1 MGRCSAFEVPRTDD
15 HRRQFLDR
23 SRHAAGATPPTP
35 AIHLRLFA
43 EALGRLGYDA
53 PRLLAAIG
61 CDPPTLEDPDA
72 LVPCTWT
79 GALVATAMRERPLR
93 NLSLRLAGEIPA
105 GSYPLLEYL
114 VNTSGTV
121 GEAQRRLVRYF
132 GLMQVPISYEVRE
145 DEDPVRTIVRSPGT
159 PFGIEFTVALNVL
172 HARRETIRPA
182 SLAVSF
188 SHEPDDVAD
197 FERTLG
203 CPVRTR
209 RNWDGLEIPRASW
222 DLPLKRRDSVLQR
235 FLERQADEILARL
248 RRPES
253 AADSLAAALARRVA
267 GGDTGIASVSRLLAT
282 SRAAPAAPPR
292 RRTAFP
298 IRRFSTA
305 SGERPP
311 STTWRDASLSVGEI
325 GYLLGFSEPAA
336 FHRAFKRWH
345 GTAPTEWRRGRRE
358 RLSSPL
364 PPRRGRRGRG

>member
-1 MGRCSAFEVPRTDD
+1 
-15 HRRQFLDR
+15 
-23 SRHAAGATPPTP
+23 
-35 AIHLRLFA
+35 
-43 EALGRLGYDA
+43 
-53 PRLLAAIG
+53 
-61 CDPPTLEDPDA
+61 
-72 LVPCTWT
+72 
-79 GALVATAMRERPLR
+79 MRERPLR

-145 DEDPVRTIVRSPGT
+145 DEDPVRTIVRSPGN

-267 GGDTGIASVSRLLAT
+267 GGDTGIASVSRHLAT
-282 SRAAPAAPPR
+282 SPRTLQRRLAAEGTSYQAVLDRVRREAAEGYLARLDAVRRRGRLPARLLGAGGFPPR
-292 RRTAFP
+292 VQAVARARRRLEF
-298 IRRFSTA
+298 R
-305 SGERPP
+305 
-311 STTWRDASLSVGEI
+311 
-325 GYLLGFSEPAA
+325 
-336 FHRAFKRWH
+336 
-345 GTAPTEWRRGRRE
+345 RRGRRE
-358 RLSSPL
+358 RLSSPS
-364 PPRRGRRGRG
+364 PPATRAERARVRGASRRQVAE